1 MNRSAHDP
9 SSYYYAEP
17 RLAADAESTHA
28 VEGHK
33 FADLAIRHLFL
44 LTAGAAIVLL
54 AFAGNALNG
63 QAPPARLDGM
73 ASAIGWCGFA
83 AAAAVLVSAFAYLA
97 QVLMR
102 EFEGEAAYWTFL
114 ALRVLAVIV
123 WFCSL
128 IMFLIGI
135 QAAASALTVRVAPPE
150 QQRSWAPIID
160 SGKPVADAIR
170 ETESVPEKPRPSPK
184 SAASAAR

>member
-9 SSYYYAEP
+9 STYYYAEP
-17 RLAADAESTHA
+17 RPGADAESPHA

-63 QAPPARLDGM
+63 QAPPARLEGM

-128 IMFLIGI
+128 VMFLIGI

-160 SGKPVADAIR
+160 SGKPVAEAAR
-170 ETESVPEKPRPSPK
+170 EPEKPRPSPK

>member
-9 SSYYYAEP
+9 STYYYAEP
-17 RLAADAESTHA
+17 SRPSADTDASIAA
-28 VEGHK
+28 EGHK

-63 QAPPARLDGM
+63 PAPPARLEGM

-83 AAAAVLVSAFAYLA
+83 AAGAVLVSAFAYLA

-114 ALRVLAVIV
+114 ALRVLAVIA

-128 IMFLIGI
+128 VMFLIGI
-135 QAAASALTVRVAPPE
+135 QAAAAALTVRVPPPE

-160 SGKPVADAIR
+160 SGKPVAEAAR
-170 ETESVPEKPRPSPK
+170 EPEKGRPAPK
-184 SAASAAR
+184 SAAR

>member
-1 MNRSAHDP
+1 MNRTAHDP
-9 SSYYYAEP
+9 SAYYYAEREQP
-17 RLAADAESTHA
+17 RPAADADA
-28 VEGHK
+28 PDMAEGHK

-63 QAPPARLDGM
+63 AAPPARLEGM
-73 ASAIGWCGFA
+73 ASAIGWCGLS

-128 IMFLIGI
+128 VMFLLGI
-135 QAAASALTVRVAPPE
+135 QAAASALTVRVATVE
-150 QQRSWAPIID
+150 QQRSWAPIIE
-160 SGKPVADAIR
+160 SGKPVAEAAR
-170 ETESVPEKPRPSPK
+170 EPEKGRPPPK
-184 SAASAAR
+184 SAAR

>member
-1 MNRSAHDP
+1 MNKSAHDP
-9 SSYYYAEP
+9 SSYYYADREQP
-17 RLAADAESTHA
+17 RAAEADAPDTA
-28 VEGHK
+28 EGHK

-44 LTAGAAIVLL
+44 LTAGAAIVVL

-63 QAPPARLDGM
+63 AAPPARLEGM
-73 ASAIGWCGFA
+73 ASAIGWCGLA

-128 IMFLIGI
+128 VMFLLGI
-135 QAAASALTVRVAPPE
+135 QAAASALTIRVAPPE

-160 SGKPVADAIR
+160 SGKPPLAEAAR
-170 ETESVPEKPRPSPK
+170 EPEKIRPPPK
-184 SAASAAR
+184 SAAR

>member
-9 SSYYYAEP
+9 STYYYAEREQP
-17 RLAADAESTHA
+17 RPAADAESPHA

-63 QAPPARLDGM
+63 QAPPARLEGM

-128 IMFLIGI
+128 VMFLIGI

-160 SGKPVADAIR
+160 SGKPVAEAAR
-170 ETESVPEKPRPSPK
+170 EPEKPRPSPK
-184 SAASAAR
+184 SAAR